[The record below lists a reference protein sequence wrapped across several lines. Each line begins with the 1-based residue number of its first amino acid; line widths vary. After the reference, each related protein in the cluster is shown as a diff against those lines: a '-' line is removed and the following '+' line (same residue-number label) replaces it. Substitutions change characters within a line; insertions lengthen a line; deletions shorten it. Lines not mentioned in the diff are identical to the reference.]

1 MKQLP
6 LRIVTTVA
14 ASIFIILCFVAD
26 IYEKNILNLFTVDW
40 SSHYFHSMFIH
51 AFIIV
56 SMWVDV
62 KWLRIT
68 LASYLGFIIARMG
81 LVNIGGYIDNTI
93 NSSDFAA
100 FILWLFIIIPEFI
113 GLINLK
119 SFLNEQLHIDEKQE

>member
-14 ASIFIILCFVAD
+14 ASIFIILCLAAD
-26 IYEKNILNLFTVDW
+26 IYEKNILNLFTFDW
-40 SSHYFHSMFIH
+40 SSHYFHSAFFH
-51 AFIIV
+51 ALIIV

-81 LVNIGGYIDNTI
+81 LVTIGGYIDTTL
-93 NSSDFAA
+93 NSSDFGA
-100 FILWLFIIIPEFI
+100 FLILLLITIPELI
-113 GLINLK
+113 GLIKFKN
-119 SFLNEQLHIDEKQE
+119 FFIEQLHIDDKHE

>member
-14 ASIFIILCFVAD
+14 ASIFIILCLAAD

-81 LVNIGGYIDNTI
+81 LVIIGKYIDITLNP
-93 NSSDFAA
+93 SDFAA
-100 FILWLFIIIPEFI
+100 FLLLLAIIIPELI

-119 SFLNEQLHIDEKQE
+119 SFSNEQLHIDEKQE

>member
-14 ASIFIILCFVAD
+14 ASIFIILCLAAD
-26 IYEKNILNLFTVDW
+26 IYEKNIIKLFTFDW

-68 LASYLGFIIARMG
+68 LASYLGFNMARMG
-81 LVNIGGYIDNTI
+81 LVIIGKYIDITLN
-93 NSSDFAA
+93 NSDFAA
-100 FILWLFIIIPEFI
+100 FLLWLFIIIPEFI

-119 SFLNEQLHIDEKQE
+119 SFFIEQLHIDDKQE

>member
-6 LRIVTTVA
+6 LKIVTTVA
-14 ASIFIILCFVAD
+14 ASIFIILCLAAD
-26 IYEKNILNLFTVDW
+26 IYEKNILNLFTFDW
-40 SSHYFHSMFIH
+40 SSHYFHSIFMH

-56 SMWVDV
+56 TMWVDV

-68 LASYLGFIIARMG
+68 LASYLGFIIARMA
-81 LVNIGGYIDNTI
+81 LVIVGGYIDNTI

-100 FILWLFIIIPEFI
+100 FLLLLLITIPELI

-119 SFLNEQLHIDEKQE
+119 KKIIEQLHIDDKQE

>member
-6 LRIVTTVA
+6 LKIVTTVA
-14 ASIFIILCFVAD
+14 ASIFIILCLVAD
-26 IYEKNILNLFTVDW
+26 IYEKNILNLFTFNW
-40 SSHYFHSMFIH
+40 SSHYFHSMFMH

-56 SMWVDV
+56 TMWVDV

-68 LASYLGFIIARMG
+68 LASYLGFTIVRMG
-81 LVNIGGYIDNTI
+81 LVMAGGYIDNTI

-100 FILWLFIIIPEFI
+100 FLLLLVIIIPELI

-119 SFLNEQLHIDEKQE
+119 SFSNEQLHIDEKQE

>member
-6 LRIVTTVA
+6 LKIVTTVA
-14 ASIFIILCFVAD
+14 ASIFIILCLVAD
-26 IYEKNILNLFTVDW
+26 IYEKNILNLFTFNW

-68 LASYLGFIIARMG
+68 LASYLGFITARMG
-81 LVNIGGYIDNTI
+81 LVIIGKYIDITLN
-93 NSSDFAA
+93 NSDFAA
-100 FILWLFIIIPEFI
+100 FLLLLVITIPELI

-119 SFLNEQLHIDEKQE
+119 SFSNEQLHIDEKQE

>member
-26 IYEKNILNLFTVDW
+26 IYEKNIIKLFTVDW

-68 LASYLGFIIARMG
+68 LASYLGFVTARMG
-81 LVNIGGYIDNTI
+81 LVTVGGYINTTI
-93 NSSDFAA
+93 NSSDFAV
-100 FILWLFIIIPEFI
+100 FLLWLFIIIPEFI
-113 GLINLK
+113 GLINFK
-119 SFLNEQLHIDEKQE
+119 SFSNEQLHIDDKQE

>member
-14 ASIFIILCFVAD
+14 ASIFIILCLAAD
-26 IYEKNILNLFTVDW
+26 IYEKNITNLFTFNW
-40 SSHYFHSMFIH
+40 SSHYFHSAFFH
-51 AFIIV
+51 ALIIV

-81 LVNIGGYIDNTI
+81 LVTIGGYIDTTL

-100 FILWLFIIIPEFI
+100 FVLLLAIIIPELI

-119 SFLNEQLHIDEKQE
+119 SFSNEQLHIDEKQE

>member
-14 ASIFIILCFVAD
+14 ASIFIILCFAAD

-81 LVNIGGYIDNTI
+81 LVIIGKYIDITLNP
-93 NSSDFAA
+93 SDFAA

-113 GLINLK
+113 GLINFK
-119 SFLNEQLHIDEKQE
+119 KNSNEQLHIDDKQE

>member
-14 ASIFIILCFVAD
+14 ASIFIILCLVAD
-26 IYEKNILNLFTVDW
+26 IYEKNILNLFTFNW
-40 SSHYFHSMFIH
+40 SSHYFHSMFMH

-68 LASYLGFIIARMG
+68 LASYLGFTIARMG
-81 LVNIGGYIDNTI
+81 LVIIGKYIDTTL

-100 FILWLFIIIPEFI
+100 FLLLLAIIIPELI
-113 GLINLK
+113 GLINFK
-119 SFLNEQLHIDEKQE
+119 KNFIEQLHIDDKQE

>member
-26 IYEKNILNLFTVDW
+26 IYEKNILNLFTLNW
-40 SSHYFHSMFIH
+40 SSHYFHSIFIH

-56 SMWVDV
+56 SMWVDI

-68 LASYLGFIIARMG
+68 LASYLGFIIARMA
-81 LVNIGGYIDNTI
+81 LVMAGSYIDNTI
-93 NSSDFAA
+93 NSSDFTA
-100 FILWLFIIIPEFI
+100 FILLLAIIIPELI

-119 SFLNEQLHIDEKQE
+119 SFSNEQLHIDEKQE

>member
-14 ASIFIILCFVAD
+14 ASIFIILCLVAD
-26 IYEKNILNLFTVDW
+26 IYEKNILNLFTFNW
-40 SSHYFHSMFIH
+40 SSHYFHSIFIH

-56 SMWVDV
+56 SMWVDI

-68 LASYLGFIIARMG
+68 LASYLGFVTARMG
-81 LVNIGGYIDNTI
+81 LVTIGGYIDTTL

-100 FILWLFIIIPEFI
+100 FLLWLAIIIPEFI
-113 GLINLK
+113 GLINFK
-119 SFLNEQLHIDEKQE
+119 KNSNEQLHIDDKQK

>member
-6 LRIVTTVA
+6 LKIVTTVA
-14 ASIFIILCFVAD
+14 ASIFIILCLVAD
-26 IYEKNILNLFTVDW
+26 IYEKNILNLFTLDW
-40 SSHYFHSMFIH
+40 SSHYFHSIFIH

-68 LASYLGFIIARMG
+68 LASYLGFVTIRMG
-81 LVNIGGYIDNTI
+81 LVMVGGYIDTTL
-93 NSSDFAA
+93 NSSDFAV
-100 FILWLFIIIPEFI
+100 FLLWLFIIIPELI

-119 SFLNEQLHIDEKQE
+119 SFLNEQLHIDDKQE

>member
-14 ASIFIILCFVAD
+14 ASIFIILCLAAD
-26 IYEKNILNLFTVDW
+26 IYEKNIIKLFTLDW
-40 SSHYFHSMFIH
+40 SSHYFHSIFIH
-51 AFIIV
+51 ASIIV

-68 LASYLGFIIARMG
+68 LASYLGFIIARMW
-81 LVNIGGYIDNTI
+81 LVMVGGYIDTTL

-100 FILWLFIIIPEFI
+100 FLLWLAIIIPEFI

-119 SFLNEQLHIDEKQE
+119 SFLNEQLHIDDKQE

>member
-6 LRIVTTVA
+6 LKIVTTVA

-81 LVNIGGYIDNTI
+81 LVTIGGYIDTTL

-100 FILWLFIIIPEFI
+100 FLLLLAIIIPELI

-119 SFLNEQLHIDEKQE
+119 SFSNEQLHIDEKQE

>member
-26 IYEKNILNLFTVDW
+26 IYEKNIIKLFTVDW
-40 SSHYFHSMFIH
+40 SSHYFHSMFMH

-68 LASYLGFIIARMG
+68 LASYLGFIIARIG

-100 FILWLFIIIPEFI
+100 FILWLALIIPELI

-119 SFLNEQLHIDEKQE
+119 SFSNEQLHIDEKQE

>member
-14 ASIFIILCFVAD
+14 ASIFIILCLAAD
-26 IYEKNILNLFTVDW
+26 IYEKNILNLFTLDW

-81 LVNIGGYIDNTI
+81 LVIVGGYIDTTI

-100 FILWLFIIIPEFI
+100 FLLWLFIIIPELI
-113 GLINLK
+113 GLINFK
-119 SFLNEQLHIDEKQE
+119 KNSNEQLHIDDKQE

>member
-14 ASIFIILCFVAD
+14 ASIFIILCLAAD
-26 IYEKNILNLFTVDW
+26 IYEKNILNLFTFDW

-68 LASYLGFIIARMG
+68 LASYLGFVIARMG
-81 LVNIGGYIDNTI
+81 LVIIGKYIDITLN
-93 NSSDFAA
+93 NSDFAA
-100 FILWLFIIIPEFI
+100 FLLLLVITIPELI
-113 GLINLK
+113 GLINFK
-119 SFLNEQLHIDEKQE
+119 KNSNEQLHIDDKQE

>member
-14 ASIFIILCFVAD
+14 ASIFIILCLAAD
-26 IYEKNILNLFTVDW
+26 IYEKNIIKLFTFNW
-40 SSHYFHSMFIH
+40 SSHYFHSIFIH

-68 LASYLGFIIARMG
+68 LASYLGFNMVRMG
-81 LVNIGGYIDNTI
+81 LVIIGKYIDITLN
-93 NSSDFAA
+93 NSDFAA
-100 FILWLFIIIPEFI
+100 FLILLLITIPELI
-113 GLINLK
+113 GLINFK
-119 SFLNEQLHIDEKQE
+119 KKFIEQLHIDDKQE

>member
-14 ASIFIILCFVAD
+14 ASIFIILCLAAD
-26 IYEKNILNLFTVDW
+26 IYEKNIIKLFTFDW
-40 SSHYFHSMFIH
+40 SSHYFHSIFIH

-68 LASYLGFIIARMG
+68 LASYLGFNMARMG
-81 LVNIGGYIDNTI
+81 LVIIGKYIDITLN
-93 NSSDFAA
+93 NSDFAA
-100 FILWLFIIIPEFI
+100 FLLLLVITIPELI

-119 SFLNEQLHIDEKQE
+119 SFLNEQLHIDDKQE

>member
-68 LASYLGFIIARMG
+68 LASYFGFIIARMG

-100 FILWLFIIIPEFI
+100 FLLWLVIIIPEII

-119 SFLNEQLHIDEKQE
+119 SFLNEQLHIDDKQE

>member
-14 ASIFIILCFVAD
+14 ASIFIILCLAAD
-26 IYEKNILNLFTVDW
+26 IYEKNILNLFTFNW

-51 AFIIV
+51 ALIIV

-81 LVNIGGYIDNTI
+81 LVIIGKYIDITLN
-93 NSSDFAA
+93 NSDFAA
-100 FILWLFIIIPEFI
+100 FLILLLITIPELI
-113 GLINLK
+113 GLINFK
-119 SFLNEQLHIDEKQE
+119 KKFTEQLHIDDKQE

>member
-14 ASIFIILCFVAD
+14 ASIFIILCLAAD
-26 IYEKNILNLFTVDW
+26 IYEKNIIKLFTFDW

-68 LASYLGFIIARMG
+68 LASYLGFNMARMG
-81 LVNIGGYIDNTI
+81 LVIIGKYIDITLN
-93 NSSDFAA
+93 NSDFAA
-100 FILWLFIIIPEFI
+100 FLLLLVITIPELI

-119 SFLNEQLHIDEKQE
+119 SFLNEQLHIDDKQE

>member
-26 IYEKNILNLFTVDW
+26 IYEKNILNLFTFNW
-40 SSHYFHSMFIH
+40 SSHYFHSAFIH
-51 AFIIV
+51 ALIIV

-68 LASYLGFIIARMG
+68 LASYLGFNIARMG
-81 LVNIGGYIDNTI
+81 LVIIGKYIDTTLN
-93 NSSDFAA
+93 NSDFAA
-100 FILWLFIIIPEFI
+100 FLILLIITIPELI
-113 GLINLK
+113 GLIK
-119 SFLNEQLHIDEKQE
+119 FKKYFIEQLHIDE

>member
-14 ASIFIILCFVAD
+14 ASIFIILCLAAD

-40 SSHYFHSMFIH
+40 SSHYFHSIFIH

-56 SMWVDV
+56 TMWVDV

-68 LASYLGFIIARMG
+68 LASYLGFNMARMG
-81 LVNIGGYIDNTI
+81 LVIVGGYIDTTI

-100 FILWLFIIIPEFI
+100 FLLFLAIIIPELI

-119 SFLNEQLHIDEKQE
+119 SFSNEQLHIDEKQE

>member
-6 LRIVTTVA
+6 LKIVTTVA
-14 ASIFIILCFVAD
+14 ASIFIILCLVAD
-26 IYEKNILNLFTVDW
+26 IYEKNILNLFTFNW

-68 LASYLGFIIARMG
+68 LASYLGFVTARMG
-81 LVNIGGYIDNTI
+81 LVMVGGYIDTTL

-100 FILWLFIIIPEFI
+100 FLLWLFIIIPEFI

-119 SFLNEQLHIDEKQE
+119 SFSNEQLHIDEKQE